1 MDEWHVLSDGA
12 GVVSCDLANRMS
24 PQIQPGV
31 ERPRAAGNEI
41 GAEATSF
48 PAPRRGG
55 SVASKQPMRDYLNA
69 INTHVV
75 VYDGGMGATLEQ
87 FDLTSE
93 DYGGLAGKCHEAL
106 VLRRPDV
113 IEGVHASMLD
123 AGAEVVE
130 TDTFQASRLKLAEW
144 GLAEHTLE
152 INTKA
157 AEIARRAAGERR
169 YVAGSIGPTGYL
181 PASEDP
187 ALGQIRF
194 GELVEVFAEQA
205 RGLIDGGADLLI
217 VETAQDILEVKAA
230 VFGAR
235 QAFKTT
241 GRALPIHTSVSL
253 LPNGGKM
260 LLGTD
265 VSAVLCTLEALRVDV
280 IGLNCSTGPQ
290 DMRDAIRF
298 LGEHCPVPVAC
309 IPNAGLPLQ
318 GPDGETIFP
327 EQPEPLADALAEFV
341 ERYGVGVVGGCC
353 GTTPDHIRAIVE
365 RVATPPGAAARTAG
379 GGASATAPPTRPV
392 PPRPA
397 PRPPHLSAMIAATPL
412 VQEPR
417 PTMVGERV
425 NAQGSRKAKELLL
438 AEDYDGLAQIAEDQ
452 VEGGAHVLD
461 LCVALTER
469 TDEDEQMRLVVK
481 KVSLTQPAPIQVD
494 STEPEVI
501 ERALEQCPGRAIVN
515 SVNLEAGRAKL
526 DRVVPVALAHGAALI
541 ALTIDETGMA
551 KTAQRKVEIAKRIRD
566 LCCEEHGLDPELLIF
581 DCLTFTLT
589 TGDEEWRPS
598 AVETIEGIRRIK
610 AEVPHVKTSLGVSNV
625 SFGVSPTARAVLNS
639 VFLHHCVDAGLDLAM
654 VNPNHITPYGE
665 IPTGERELAD
675 DLVFNR
681 REDALE
687 RFIAHFESKGEQE
700 ADAAAQDPT
709 EGMEPEQALHFHILR
724 RRREGVEAWI
734 DASVEKIG
742 AVPTL
747 NDVLLPA
754 MKEVGDKFGAGEL
767 ILPFV
772 LQSAEV
778 MKRAVAQL
786 ERYLDKLEGYTKG
799 TVVLAT
805 VFGDV
810 HDIGKSLVNTILT
823 NNGYTVVDLG
833 KQVPIQ
839 TILDA
844 AQEHDATA
852 IGLSALLVSTSKQMP
867 ACVAELHAK
876 GLPYPVLIGGAA
888 INRAFG
894 YRALYPGG
902 RESEEVYE
910 PGVFYCKDAFE
921 GLAVMDQLVDAQARG
936 GLVERLR
943 ASAAE
948 FRAKGETPAEELDFT
963 DDSVRSPARTDAPV
977 PTPPYWGVREIEVDL
992 DEVYR
997 HLDTHVLFK
1006 LHWGGRGVKGEA
1018 WRELLEGDFRPRLE
1032 RMWRE
1037 QDYLHPRALLGFFP
1051 CYALGNEIVVLDPA
1065 TLDPAK
1071 PDDGA
1076 DGRAPRL
1083 DPATL
1088 DPAAPDSGADGRAP
1102 RLDPTPRARE
1112 LTRFV
1117 CPRQPKGD
1125 RLCLADFFRPAVDGR
1140 PPAELDVVAVQAVT
1154 VGSEVTEVM
1163 ARLESEGEF
1172 SEQLFVHGLGVQA
1185 AEGLAEWLHAT
1196 VRELLG
1202 IGATQGRRYSW
1213 GYPAVPEQSE
1223 HLKVEQLLGLSDI
1236 GMHITDGYAPEPE
1249 QSTLALVAHHPQ
1261 AIYFGTRQGRL
1272 LPNGSPDDVIKGSPR
1287 DPSLFAA
1294 GDTGPAL
1301 GDEEPPD
1308 GTVEE
1313 EDEPAM
1319 AG

>member
-1 MDEWHVLSDGA
+1 
-12 GVVSCDLANRMS
+12 
-24 PQIQPGV
+24 
-31 ERPRAAGNEI
+31 
-41 GAEATSF
+41 
-48 PAPRRGG
+48 
-55 SVASKQPMRDYLNA
+55 MRDYLET
-69 INTHVV
+69 ISKRVV

-106 VLRRPDV
+106 VLNRPDV
-113 IEGVHASMLD
+113 IEGVHGSMLE
-123 AGAEVVE
+123 AGAEVLE
-130 TDTFQASRLKLAEW
+130 TDTFQASRLKLGEW
-144 GLAEHTLE
+144 GLAEYTVE

-157 AEIARRAAGERR
+157 AEIARKAAGTERF
-169 YVAGSIGPTGYL
+169 VAGSIGPTGFL

-187 ALGQIRF
+187 TLGQIRF
-194 GELVEVFAEQA
+194 PELVEVFAEQA
-205 RGLIDGGADLLI
+205 EGLIDGGADLLI
-217 VETAQDILEVKAA
+217 IETAQDILEVKAA

-235 QAFKTT
+235 EAFKSAGKT
-241 GRALPIHTSVSL
+241 LPIHTSVSL

-265 VSAVLCTLEALRVDV
+265 ISAVLTTLEALRVDV
-280 IGLNCSTGPQ
+280 IGLNCSTGPE

-298 LGEHCPVPVAC
+298 LGEYCPLPVAC

-341 ERYGVGVVGGCC
+341 ERYGVGIVGGCC
-353 GTTPDHIRAIVE
+353 GTTPAHIAAIVE
-365 RVATPPGAAARTAG
+365 RVG
-379 GGASATAPPTRPV
+379 GSAPRGDG
-392 PPRPA
+392 PRPGGRPY
-397 PRPPHLSAMIAATPL
+397 PRAAHLSSMIAATPL

-425 NAQGSRKAKELLL
+425 NSQGSRKAKELLL
-438 AEDYDGLAQIAEDQ
+438 ADDYDGLVQIAEDQ
-452 VEGGAHVLD
+452 VTGGAHVLD
-461 LCVALTER
+461 VCVALTER
-469 TDEDEQMRLVVK
+469 ADEDEQMRQVVK
-481 KVSLTQPAPIQVD
+481 RISLTQPAPIQID

-501 ERALEQCPGRAIVN
+501 ETALGQIPGRAIVN

-526 DRVVPVALAHGAALI
+526 DRVAPLARAHGSALI

-551 KTAQRKVEIAKRIRD
+551 KTAKRKLEIAQRIRD
-566 LCCEEHGLDPELLIF
+566 LCCDEHGLDPELLIF

-598 AVETIEGIRRIK
+598 AIETIEGIRRIK
-610 AEVPHVKTSLGVSNV
+610 AEIPAVKTSLGVSNV
-625 SFGVSPTARAVLNS
+625 SFGVSPGARAVLNS

-654 VNPNHITPYGE
+654 VNPNHITPYSE
-665 IPTGERELAD
+665 IPDAERELAD

-687 RFIAHFESKGEQE
+687 RFIAHFESKGEEDE
-700 ADAAAQDPT
+700 AQGAADPT
-709 EGMEPEQALHFHILR
+709 EGMEPEQALHLHILR
-724 RRREGVEAWI
+724 RRRDGVEEWI
-734 DASVEKIG
+734 DRSVQKIG

-747 NDVLLPA
+747 NEVLLPA

-786 ERYLDKLEGYTKG
+786 EKYLDKIEGYTKG

-839 TILDA
+839 TIVDA
-844 AQEHDATA
+844 AQEHEATA

-867 ACVAELHAK
+867 ACIAELHAK
-876 GLPYPVLIGGAA
+876 GLSYPVLIGGAA

-894 YRALYPGG
+894 YRALYPAGK
-902 RESEEVYE
+902 ESEEIYE

-921 GLAVMDQLVDAQARG
+921 GLAVMDQLIDAQAREALSEKLQAG
-936 GLVERLR
+936 AR
-943 ASAAE
+943 A
-948 FRAKGETPAEELDFT
+948 FREKGEEPVEVLNFA
-963 DDSVRSPARTDAPV
+963 DDSVRSAARTDAPV
-977 PTPPYWGVREIEVDL
+977 PEPPYWGVREIPVDL
-992 DEVYR
+992 DEVYK

-1018 WRELLEGDFRPRLE
+1018 WQELLRYDFRPRLE

-1037 QDYLHPRALLGFFP
+1037 QTYLHPRALLGFFP
-1051 CYALGNEIVVLDPA
+1051 CYALGNEIVVLDPRTA
-1065 TLDPAK
+1065 GPHPELDPN
-1071 PDDGA
+1071 
-1076 DGRAPRL
+1076 
-1083 DPATL
+1083 
-1088 DPAAPDSGADGRAP
+1088 
-1102 RLDPTPRARE
+1102 DPTSE

-1125 RLCLADFFRPAVDGR
+1125 RLCLADFFRPAVNGR
-1140 PPAELDVVAVQAVT
+1140 PPAELDVIAVQAVT
-1154 VGSEVTEVM
+1154 VGAEVTELM
-1163 ARLESEGEF
+1163 AKLEAEGEF
-1172 SEQLFVHGLGVQA
+1172 SEQLFVHGLGVQT
-1185 AEGLAEWLHAT
+1185 AEGLAEWLHYEA
-1196 VRELLG
+1196 RRMLG
-1202 IGATQGRRYSW
+1202 IPASQGRRYSW
-1213 GYPAVPEQSE
+1213 GYPAVPEQAE
-1223 HLKVEQLLGLSDI
+1223 HLKVEKLLSLSQI
-1236 GMHITDGYAPEPE
+1236 GMKITDGYAPDPE
-1249 QSTLALVAHHPQ
+1249 QLTLALVAHHPQ
-1261 AIYFGTRQGRL
+1261 AIYFGTKQGRL
-1272 LPNGSPDDVIKGSPR
+1272 LENGSPDDLIKGSAR
-1287 DPSLFAA
+1287 DPSLFGVDA
-1294 GDTGPAL
+1294 DRPEL
-1301 GDEEPPD
+1301 GDEDPPD
-1308 GTVEE
+1308 GAVEE

-1319 AG
+1319 AGESA

>member
-1 MDEWHVLSDGA
+1 MTL
-12 GVVSCDLANRMS
+12 
-24 PQIQPGV
+24 P
-31 ERPRAAGNEI
+31 
-41 GAEATSF
+41 
-48 PAPRRGG
+48 
-55 SVASKQPMRDYLNA
+55 RDYRQALRER
-69 INTHVV
+69 VV

-106 VLRRPDV
+106 VLNRADV

-123 AGAEVVE
+123 AGAQVLE
-130 TDTFQASRLKLAEW
+130 TDTFQASRLKLDEW
-144 GLAEHTLE
+144 GLADYTVE

-157 AEIARRAAGERR
+157 AEIARKAAGESRF
-169 YVAGSIGPTGYL
+169 VAGSIGPTGFL
-181 PASEDP
+181 PASDDP
-187 ALGQIRF
+187 TLGQIGF

-205 RGLIDGGADLLI
+205 AGLIDGGADLI
-217 VETAQDILEVKAA
+217 IIETAQDILEVKAA

-235 QAFKTT
+235 QAFKQT
-241 GRALPIHTSVSL
+241 GRTLPIHTSVSL

-265 VSAVLCTLEALRVDV
+265 ISSVLCTLEALKVDV

-298 LGEHCPVPVAC
+298 LGEYCPVPVAC

-327 EQPEPLADALAEFV
+327 EQPEPLAEALGEFV
-341 ERYGVGVVGGCC
+341 ERYGVGIVGGCC
-353 GTTPDHIRAIVE
+353 GTTPAHIQAIAQ
-365 RVATPPGAAARTAG
+365 RVGRRTVAAGMG
-379 GGASATAPPTRPV
+379 GRPN
-392 PPRPA
+392 
-397 PRPPHLSAMIAATPL
+397 PRPPHLSSMIAATPL

-425 NAQGSRKAKELLL
+425 NSQGSRKAKELLL
-438 AEDYDGLAQIAEDQ
+438 ADDYDGLVQIAEDQ
-452 VEGGAHVLD
+452 VTGGAHVLD

-469 TDEDEQMRLVVK
+469 TDEDEQMRVLAK
-481 KVSLTQPAPIQVD
+481 RISLTQPAPIQID

-501 ERALEQCPGRAIVN
+501 ERALEQVPGRAIVN
-515 SVNLEAGRAKL
+515 SVNLEAGRDKL
-526 DRVVPVALAHGAALI
+526 DRVVPMALAHGAALI
-541 ALTIDETGMA
+541 ALTIDEVGMA
-551 KTAQRKVEIAKRIRD
+551 KTAQRKVEIAQRIKQ
-566 LCCEEHGLDPELLIF
+566 LCCEEHSLDPQLLIF

-598 AVETIEGIRRIK
+598 AIETIEGIRRIK
-610 AEVPHVKTSLGVSNV
+610 TEIPEVKTSLGVSNV
-625 SFGVSPTARAVLNS
+625 SFGVSPGARAVLNS

-654 VNPNHITPYGE
+654 VNPNHITPYSE
-665 IPTGERELAD
+665 ISDEERELAD

-681 REDALE
+681 HEDALE
-687 RFIAHFESKGEQE
+687 RFIAHFESKGEDDSQ
-700 ADAAAQDPT
+700 AGAADPT

-724 RRREGVEAWI
+724 RRKDGVEDWI
-734 DASVEKIG
+734 DASVQKIG

-778 MKRAVAQL
+778 MKRAVARL
-786 ERYLDKLEGYTKG
+786 ENYLDKIEGYTKG

-844 AQEHDATA
+844 AQEHEATA

-867 ACVAELHAK
+867 ACIAELHAK
-876 GLPYPVLIGGAA
+876 GLEYPVLIGGAA
-888 INRAFG
+888 INRAFS
-894 YRALYPGG
+894 YRALYPSGK
-902 RESEEVYE
+902 ESDEQYG

-921 GLAVMDQLVDAQARG
+921 GLSVMDRLIDADAHEA
-936 GLVERLR
+936 LLEKLR
-943 ASAAE
+943 ADATA
-948 FRAKGETPAEELDFT
+948 FREKGEELAEELNFA
-963 DDSVRSPARTDAPV
+963 DDSVRSAARTDTPI
-977 PTPPYWGVREIEVDL
+977 PTPPWWGVREVDVDM
-992 DEVYR
+992 DEVYS

-1006 LHWGGRGVKGEA
+1006 LHWGGKGVKGEA
-1018 WRELLEGDFRPRLE
+1018 WRQLVASDFRPRLE
-1032 RMWRE
+1032 RMWSE

-1051 CYALGNEIVVLDPA
+1051 CYAQGNDIVVLACPREGDPENRE
-1065 TLDPAK
+1065 T
-1071 PDDGA
+1071 
-1076 DGRAPRL
+1076 
-1083 DPATL
+1083 
-1088 DPAAPDSGADGRAP
+1088 
-1102 RLDPTPRARE
+1102 E

-1125 RLCLADFFRPAVDGR
+1125 RICLADFFRPAEDGK
-1140 PPAELDVVAVQAVT
+1140 PPAELDVIAVQAVT
-1154 VGSEVTEVM
+1154 VGSEVTELM
-1163 ARLESEGEF
+1163 AKLESDGEF
-1172 SEQLFVHGLGVQA
+1172 AEQLFVHGLGVQT
-1185 AEGLAEWLHAT
+1185 AEGLAEWLHAKA
-1196 VRELLG
+1196 REMLA
-1202 IGATQGRRYSW
+1202 IPATQGRRYSW

-1223 HLKVEQLLGLSDI
+1223 HLKVEKLLGLEQI
-1236 GMHITDGYAPEPE
+1236 GMEISDGYAPIPE

-1272 LPNGSPDDVIKGSPR
+1272 LPDGSPDDVIKGSPR
-1287 DPSLFAA
+1287 DPSLF
-1294 GDTGPAL
+1294 GEL
-1301 GDEEPPD
+1301 DEEDPD
-1308 GTVEE
+1308 DGVVETE
-1313 EDEPAM
+1313 NQPARTG
-1319 AG
+1319 A